1 MGSNYE
7 TEIGHSVTNIL
18 LVFQKNASLI
28 SFIPSLKAQPYYSIP
43 SQTVLG
49 GHFCFVCDT

>member
-7 TEIGHSVTNIL
+7 TKIGHSVTNIL

-49 GHFCFVCDT
+49 GHFSFVCDT